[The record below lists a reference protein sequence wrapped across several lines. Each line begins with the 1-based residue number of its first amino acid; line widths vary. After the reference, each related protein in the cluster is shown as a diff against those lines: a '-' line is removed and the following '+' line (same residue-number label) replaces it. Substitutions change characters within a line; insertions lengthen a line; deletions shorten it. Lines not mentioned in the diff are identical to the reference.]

1 MPYTHLS
8 ESERGGIQELLE
20 QGLSLR
26 AIARQLKRA
35 VSTISLE
42 LSRNRVVNKGY
53 SAERAQRRY
62 RQERKKC
69 RRTRSLDWMPLRHY
83 VVDKITQA
91 WSPEQVS
98 GTLWLD
104 YPGQPRMRV
113 SHETI
118 YRSIYSDEKLGGILK
133 PCLRQRRP
141 R

>member
-53 SAERAQRRY
+53 SAERA
-62 RQERKKC
+62 
-69 RRTRSLDWMPLRHY
+69 
-83 VVDKITQA
+83 
-91 WSPEQVS
+91 
-98 GTLWLD
+98 
-104 YPGQPRMRV
+104 
-113 SHETI
+113 
-118 YRSIYSDEKLGGILK
+118 
-133 PCLRQRRP
+133 
-141 R
+141 